1 MSRVVSLDKKLYL
14 KFSLF
19 TQADD
24 IMVRVTGFPWSAS
37 SVLGGI
43 AMFSLVSLPAKENQ
57 GLTSGRVKPQW
68 LLCEFERSKKK
79 DWHPH
84 AHYLD
89 TAAGRLYPG
98 YTHTSKNTNKP
109 QGADQGCRDA
119 AVVRA
124 LAFHQCGPGSIPRL
138 GIICGLSLLVLYSA
152 PRVFLRVLRFPLS
165 SKTNNWLDL
174 LSLLSPV
181 YSVPN

>member
-1 MSRVVSLDKKLYL
+1 MRSSKNACAVAPEHQGGWFENSGLAMSRVVSLDKKLYL

-79 DWHPH
+79 D
-84 AHYLD
+84 
-89 TAAGRLYPG
+89 
-98 YTHTSKNTNKP
+98 
-109 QGADQGCRDA
+109 
-119 AVVRA
+119 
-124 LAFHQCGPGSIPRL
+124 
-138 GIICGLSLLVLYSA
+138 
-152 PRVFLRVLRFPLS
+152 
-165 SKTNNWLDL
+165 
-174 LSLLSPV
+174 
-181 YSVPN
+181 